1 MNRLLLLL
9 LAAAALALAGPA
21 LAVMPAV
28 LVAGLAALPFIDR
41 NAERDPRRRRAWIA
55 LGALVLIAWAV
66 LTVYGYFT
74 VPVSHVEEMG

>member
-1 MNRLLLLL
+1 M
-9 LAAAALALAGPA
+9 PA
-21 LAVMPAV
+21 L

-41 NAERDPRRRRAWIA
+41 SPERDPRRRRAWIA